1 MPETNG
7 PNIDDRD
14 IGEHQAAEASQAPLD
29 ESFFYEAP
37 TVEFEQD
44 QTTISAYILGF
55 AAPGAFLCVH
65 HRMPLGIGLNL
76 LLASLFLTMPLLS
89 LFTGIFPVPIILSV
103 CVLLIA
109 CWFYGIVYVVRHP
122 PKLHRIFDSWAH
134 AGIAFLSFWLPLF
147 ICFYLSV
154 NCIWQRT
161 WMGNDTM
168 MPGMQK
174 GDIVLVDKMAYHRQD
189 PTYGDLVLIEERI
202 EDNGVFRRRAF
213 FGRIIALPGDE
224 VQLYGFHPSV
234 NGKTLQQFY
243 ARRDEDIID
252 RSIVM
257 YELPHGIE
265 TSGDPIL
272 EPEKWYPVLA
282 PNQLL
287 FSQTN
292 VVTLENNYY
301 YILEDNRDS
310 NRDRTRTSYGS
321 IVHRSE
327 ICGRPQY
334 ILSNTLSDHRFS
346 RYGIVLR

>member
-7 PNIDDRD
+7 PNIDPLDS
-14 IGEHQAAEASQAPLD
+14 GEHLTEEASQAPLD

-37 TVEFEQD
+37 TVEFEQG

-65 HRMPLGIGLNL
+65 HHMPLGIGVNL
-76 LLASLFLTMPLLS
+76 LLATLFLTMSLLS
-89 LFTGIFPVPIILSV
+89 IYTGIFPAPIIISV

-109 CWFYGIVYVVRHP
+109 CWFYGIAYVIRHP
-122 PKLHRIFDSWAH
+122 PMLHRAYESWAH
-134 AGIAFLSFWLPLF
+134 AGVAFLSFWLPLF
-147 ICFYLSV
+147 ICFFTSV
-154 NCIWQRT
+154 NCVWQRT
-161 WMGNDTM
+161 WMGNESM

-174 GDIVLVDKMAYHRQD
+174 GDVVLVNKMAYHRQE
-189 PTYGDLVLIEERI
+189 PTYGDLVLVEEKIEEK
-202 EDNGVFRRRAF
+202 GTFRKRAF
-213 FGRIIALPGDE
+213 FGRVIALPGDD
-224 VQLYGFHPSV
+224 VQLYGVLPCV
-234 NGKTLQQFY
+234 NGKTLHQYY
-243 ARRDEDIID
+243 ARSDADIID
-252 RSIVM
+252 RSIIM
-257 YELPHGIE
+257 YELPNGIE
-265 TSGDPIL
+265 TSGEPID
-272 EPEKWYPVLA
+272 EPEKWYPVLS

-310 NRDRTRTSYGS
+310 NRDRARTSYGS

-334 ILSNTLSDHRFS
+334 IFSNTLSDHRFS